1 MKQPIAKT
9 VLKKEEYYIQFTDEE
24 LTELNMEKG
33 QKFTCDLEDG
43 GLKLTPFAKIEL
55 EMGDWPKELLEFL
68 IQESC
73 EKDIS
78 VNDVICNVLEE
89 AIKNERL

>member
-24 LTELNMEKG
+24 MAELNMEPG

-89 AIKNERL
+89 AFKDNG

>member
-9 VLKKEEYYIQFTDEE
+9 VLKKEDYYIQFTDEE
-24 LTELNMEKG
+24 MAELNMEPG

-89 AIKNERL
+89 VIKENG

>member
-9 VLKKEEYYIQFTDEE
+9 ILKKEDYYIQFTDEE
-24 LTELNMEKG
+24 MAELNIEPG

-55 EMGDWPKELLEFL
+55 EMGNWPKELLEFL

-89 AIKNERL
+89 VIKNERL

>member
-24 LTELNMEKG
+24 MAELNIEPG

-55 EMGDWPKELLEFL
+55 EMGNWPKELLEFL

-73 EKDIS
+73 EKDVS
-78 VNDVICNVLEE
+78 VNEVICNVLEE
-89 AIKNERL
+89 TIKNERL

>member
-1 MKQPIAKT
+1 MNKPIAKT
-9 VLKKEEYYIQFTDEE
+9 VLKKEDYYIQFTDEE
-24 LTELNMEKG
+24 MVELNIEPG
-33 QKFTCDLEDG
+33 QKFTCELKDG
-43 GLKLTPFAKIEL
+43 GLQLTPFAKIEL
-55 EMGDWPKELLEFL
+55 EMGNWPRELLEFL

-78 VNDVICNVLEE
+78 VNDIICEVLEG

>member
-24 LTELNMEKG
+24 MAELNIEPG

-55 EMGDWPKELLEFL
+55 EMGNWPKELLEFL

-89 AIKNERL
+89 VIKNERL

>member
-24 LTELNMEKG
+24 MTELNIEPG
-33 QKFTCDLEDG
+33 QKFTCELKDS
-43 GLKLTPFAKIEL
+43 GLQLTPFVKMEL
-55 EMGDWPKELLEFL
+55 EIGSWPKELLEFL

-73 EKDIS
+73 EQDIS
-78 VNDVICNVLEE
+78 VNEVINKVLEKV
-89 AIKNERL
+89 IKNERI

>member
-9 VLKKEEYYIQFTDEE
+9 VLKKEEYYVQFTDEE
-24 LTELNMEKG
+24 MAELNMEPG

>member
-1 MKQPIAKT
+1 MNKPIAKT
-9 VLKKEEYYIQFTDEE
+9 VLKKEDYYIQFTDEE
-24 LTELNMEKG
+24 MVELNIEPS
-33 QKFTCDLEDG
+33 QKFTCELKDG
-43 GLKLTPFAKIEL
+43 GLQLTPFAKIEL
-55 EMGDWPKELLEFL
+55 EMGNWPRELLEFL

-78 VNDVICNVLEE
+78 VNDVICEVLEG